1 MNLPTLDDSQRQQL
15 DDLLQEA
22 VRRALKQADPQSL
35 IDWMVADGYRAW
47 LPLLGDTLDAGTDP
61 RPAQALAR
69 AIWNA
74 TPLPDNRYRPRA
86 LAKPER
92 NAPCY
97 CGSGRKF
104 KQCCSAFADL
114 DKQLGP
120 LGDLLGQVLA
130 VLPKTQLKGLP
141 IEQIGVERLARAASE
156 LLDAGEA
163 ERVTLLLE
171 PLFAGA
177 IKLDDRAEMGFDLLM
192 DAYQELGKP
201 KKRAQLLDLAK
212 QSAERVLRA
221 AAWQR
226 QATID
231 ADAGDFAAAWQAF
244 EQATRELPDHPE
256 LGRLEVLLLLVEG
269 RKDEAATRGQHWIGH
284 YRRMGGYDD
293 LADMLQGMIDHA
305 DEVRAAMGAGPS
317 PYDAL
322 AEQLGQLPE
331 PQSHYALTVAD
342 GDAGGL
348 QPDAALASLHA
359 QWQRAFYGDDPDARW
374 SPDNYELAFDRA
386 DQWVPWLAAH
396 PEAWNSFE
404 VIDDVAQIGF
414 WLVEEDQD
422 WLPDVL
428 MPLYRHGVA
437 LLRAVLA
444 ANRAE
449 GCRLE
454 WGWLENR
461 AALRAVQNYAWLLVQ
476 EAGDG
481 DEAQQLLEWLLNTLN
496 PDDNQGI
503 RYVLCRL
510 YLASG
515 QTEAAL
521 ALCEAHADEA
531 SAELAYGRVL
541 ALAQLGRDA
550 EAVQALQAAKQAW
563 PKVWATLTAAKP
575 RKPKLDPTHVTVGGD
590 DEAWFYRERYLPLWR
605 DGGVL
610 ARLTA

>member
-1 MNLPTLDDSQRQQL
+1 MNLPSLDDTQRQQL

-22 VRRALKQADPQSL
+22 VRRILKQPEPQAV
-35 IDWMVADGYRAW
+35 IEWMSREGYRAW
-47 LPLLGDTLDAGTDP
+47 LPLLGDTLNAEADP
-61 RPAQALAR
+61 RQAQALAR

-74 TPLPDNRYRPRA
+74 TPLPDNRYRPRP
-86 LAKPER
+86 LPRPER
-92 NAPCY
+92 NAPCH

-104 KQCCSAFADL
+104 KQCCSEFADL
-114 DKQLGP
+114 DKQLGG
-120 LGDLLGQVLA
+120 LGDLLGSVLA
-130 VLPKTQLKGLP
+130 VQAKTQLKSLP
-141 IEQIGVERLARAASE
+141 IEQIGVERLAKAAGE
-156 LLDAGEA
+156 LMDAGEA
-163 ERVTLLLE
+163 ERVTLVLE
-171 PLFAGA
+171 PVFAGA

-201 KKRAQLLDLAK
+201 KKRAQLLDFAK

-231 ADAGDFAAAWQAF
+231 ADAGDFDAAWQAF
-244 EQATRELPDHPE
+244 EQAKRELPDHPE

-269 RKDEAATRGQHWIGH
+269 RKDEAATRAQSWISH

-293 LADMLQGMIDHA
+293 LADMLQDMIDHA

-317 PYDAL
+317 PFDAL
-322 AEQLGQLPE
+322 AELLGQLPE
-331 PQSHYALTVAD
+331 PQSHYLLQVNN

-348 QPDAALASLHA
+348 QPDTALAALHGE
-359 QWQRAFYGDDPDARW
+359 WQRAFYGDDPDARW

-386 DQWVPWLAAH
+386 DTWVPWLAAH
-396 PEAWNSFE
+396 AEAWNSFE

-414 WLVEEDQD
+414 WLVEEDQE

-444 ANRAE
+444 AKQAE

-476 EAGDG
+476 EADDG
-481 DEAQQLLEWLLNTLN
+481 AEAQQLLEWLFNTLN

-515 QTEAAL
+515 QAEAAL
-521 ALCEAHADEA
+521 ALCAAQAIEG

-541 ALAQLGRDA
+541 ALAMLERDA
-550 EAVQALQAAKQAW
+550 EAAQALEAARQAW

-575 RKPKLDPTHVTVGGD
+575 RKPKLNPEQVSVGGD
-590 DEAWFYRERYLPLWR
+590 DEAWLYRERYLPLWR
-605 DGGVL
+605 DSGAL
-610 ARLTA
+610 ARLAA